1 MNAAAAGT
9 SLLATSTTVSL
20 AILGVVLAAAGT
32 AVCFPTLLSIVA
44 AHTAKKVR
52 GRVVS
57 AVSSVAYLGFLFG
70 PAVVGVFSAGFGLRV
85 GLGAIAGLAAVF
97 TLLVIPLVGWA
108 TGVLRKA
115 TIEVAGW
122 LGADANADAVARLEA
137 AMKRQDES
145 S

>member
-1 MNAAAAGT
+1 MLVLCLGGFAATAGT
-9 SLLATSTTVSL
+9 LLLATSTTVSL

-44 AHTAKKVR
+44 AHTAERAR

-70 PAVVGVFSAGFGLRV
+70 PAVVGAFSAGFGLRV
-85 GLGAIAGLAAVF
+85 GLAAIAGLAAAF
-97 TLLVIPLVGWA
+97 TLLVIPLVWWA

-115 TIEVAGW
+115 AIEI
-122 LGADANADAVARLEA
+122 L
-137 AMKRQDES
+137 
-145 S
+145 